1 MPHLQFDIN
10 IRAIDDDKV
19 LFSEKIKNLFAEV
32 MGTETDHIS
41 IAIREHDTFN
51 LFLGRV
57 TDNREGLAQ
66 VNADIRE
73 GRELI
78 QRRSLALGFMGI
90 IHDIWGIPHQN
101 IYVTF
106 TEHKGEDFHLHERY
120 LASWQNGEDPLND

>member
-10 IRAIDDDKV
+10 IKANDDDKIF
-19 LFSEKIKNLFAEV
+19 FSEKIKALFSEV
-32 MGTETDHIS
+32 MGTGTEHIS
-41 IAIREHDTFN
+41 ISIREHGTFN
-51 LFLGRV
+51 LFIGRV
-57 TDNREGLAQ
+57 KDNTEGVAL

-78 QRRSLALGFMGI
+78 KRRKLALGFMGI
-90 IHDIWGIPHQN
+90 IYDVWNIPHQN

-120 LASWQNGEDPLND
+120 LSSWEDGEDPLND